1 MADDYFTKAEKIK
14 QKVRNLDWEKKIKLL
29 EKDFE
34 DKKFSKE
41 EFLDKK
47 RQVYSEV
54 LDQMSEIN
62 QEKMKLNKD
71 HSAEP
76 IEDDYLSD
84 EDLEIF
90 QEQLTPFQYMSLTK
104 DYLGEFDSQ
113 DIVFSDDFRKFENLE
128 NFVHWE
134 CVKKIEKLRIHNNY
148 FSCEFM
154 DKNELVIKDIAC
166 LNELSKLEELVFD
179 DEGNLG
185 DRIKVDYFS
194 SKQLSNIKQLE
205 IHGLWDLSFLQ
216 NSFSDNHNIY
226 ETLEIIKND
235 LKTLERAVYSGSI
248 EATTSTNEQ
257 SNIELDSNSE
267 DVLTRHL
274 LKLSEVE
281 DQFRQ
286 LTNKFEEINFK
297 LDKLSNR
304 LSKIQADNQI
314 RFQDIESAIT
324 SGAITTQLSS
334 KPKTDSKSE
343 ILPGSSQPQDLGSI
357 SYKDTE
363 TSETSQQIQSVNTTA
378 TVLTETFQAEEKILP
393 QELSPKKQYEFAT
406 SFLKVGD
413 YSTAERAFREFVLS
427 NSEHELAGSAQY
439 WYAETFRIRQLY
451 TDAAS
456 AYLEGYQKYP
466 KGNKAPINLL
476 KLGVSM
482 VQIGEKDQGCKMING
497 VELQYPKANQSVIQ
511 KAKYES
517 KKFECIKEDS

>member
-1 MADDYFTKAEKIK
+1 MRFT
-14 QKVRNLDWEKKIKLL
+14 LKLIL
-29 EKDFE
+29 IILF
-34 DKKFSKE
+34 
-41 EFLDKK
+41 
-47 RQVYSEV
+47 
-54 LDQMSEIN
+54 
-62 QEKMKLNKD
+62 
-71 HSAEP
+71 
-76 IEDDYLSD
+76 
-84 EDLEIF
+84 
-90 QEQLTPFQYMSLTK
+90 
-104 DYLGEFDSQ
+104 
-113 DIVFSDDFRKFENLE
+113 
-128 NFVHWE
+128 
-134 CVKKIEKLRIHNNY
+134 
-148 FSCEFM
+148 
-154 DKNELVIKDIAC
+154 
-166 LNELSKLEELVFD
+166 
-179 DEGNLG
+179 
-185 DRIKVDYFS
+185 
-194 SKQLSNIKQLE
+194 NI
-205 IHGLWDLSFLQ
+205 SFLQ

-248 EATTSTNEQ
+248 EIETS
-257 SNIELDSNSE
+257 SNTDSNVKIDSNSE

-314 RFQDIESAIT
+314 RFQDIETAMS
-324 SGAITTQLSS
+324 SGEITTKLSS
-334 KPKTDSKSE
+334 KPKTDLKNE
-343 ILPGSSQPQDLGSI
+343 ILPGSSQPQDLGTI

-363 TSETSQQIQSVNTTA
+363 TSETSQKIQSVDTTA
-378 TVLTETFQAEEKILP
+378 TVVTETFQAEEKILP
-393 QELSPKKQYEFAT
+393 QDLSPKKQYEFAT